1 MVDAVRSYLEV
12 GTVVWIIDPD
22 FQTIAVHQPGQ
33 PVQLLA
39 GDQELDGGTYL
50 PGFRV
55 AVARF
60 FEKD

>member
-1 MVDAVRSYLEV
+1 MKSYLAV

-22 FQTIAVHQPGQ
+22 FETVAVHRPGQ
-33 PVQLLA
+33 NPETLNV
-39 GDQELDGGTYL
+39 GQELDGEPYL

-60 FEKD
+60 FEWE